1 MMTRRKDDK
10 MNDSSKNGMWRD
22 GTPFQVA
29 EWIAAFL
36 AGELAEEEE
45 RKLAEWRD
53 RSDKNRR
60 LYERVLDEENRK
72 AKKEAASA
80 AGRG

>member
-45 RKLAEWRD
+45 RKLA
-53 RSDKNRR
+53 
-60 LYERVLDEENRK
+60 V
-72 AKKEAASA
+72 
-80 AGRG
+80 